1 MFLEIWP
8 NSCLVSVVS
17 LGMLMQRYVTYLTK
31 AFLCFVLIMK
41 YFRNRFVGKFVSKI
55 FPIKTTSNYS
65 NSAVTKLYANYCILA
80 EANCPCI
87 FVNICPKNTRLLKHF
102 SLVTYYNVWGQPLD
116 NRFT

>member
-65 NSAVTKLYANYCILA
+65 NSAVTKLYANYWLY
-80 EANCPCI
+80 P
-87 FVNICPKNTRLLKHF
+87 
-102 SLVTYYNVWGQPLD
+102 SWGQLPLHIRQYLSKEYSLTQTFFFSD
-116 NRFT
+116 IL